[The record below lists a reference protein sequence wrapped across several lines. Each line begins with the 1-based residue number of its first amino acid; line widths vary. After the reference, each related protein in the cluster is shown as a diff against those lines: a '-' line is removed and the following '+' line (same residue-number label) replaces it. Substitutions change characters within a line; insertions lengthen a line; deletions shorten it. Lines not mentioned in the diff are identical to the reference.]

1 MKKVF
6 SMVLAFILMLSTL
19 PSAFA
24 ANEVPTKGSL
34 TIHKYAHE
42 KMDKKV
48 KKELVNLVRKF
59 LKGNTDKRSKV

>member
-6 SMVLAFILMLSTL
+6 SMVLAFILMFST

-24 ANEVPTKGSL
+24 RNEAKTKGSL

-42 KMDKKV
+42 KDGQ
-48 KKELVNLVRKF
+48 
-59 LKGNTDKRSKV
+59 KGEEGTGEDGENS

>member
-24 ANEVPTKGSL
+24 ANEVPKTGSL

-42 KMDKKV
+42 KMDNKV
-48 KKELVNLVRKF
+48 KQELVNLVRKF
-59 LKGNTDKRSKV
+59 LKGQHR

>member
-6 SMVLAFILMLSTL
+6 SMVLAFILMFSTA

-24 ANEVPTKGSL
+24 TNEAKTKGSL

-42 KMDKKV
+42 KTDRKV
-48 KKELVNLVRKF
+48 KKELVKMARKF
-59 LKGNTDKRSKV
+59 LMGQHQ

>member
-24 ANEVPTKGSL
+24 ANEVPKQDL
-34 TIHKYAHE
+34 
-42 KMDKKV
+42 
-48 KKELVNLVRKF
+48 
-59 LKGNTDKRSKV
+59 

>member
-42 KMDKKV
+42 KDGQKV
-48 KKELVNLVRKF
+48 KKNW
-59 LKGNTDKRSKV
+59 

>member
-24 ANEVPTKGSL
+24 ANEVPTKRVFNDS
-34 TIHKYAHE
+34 
-42 KMDKKV
+42 
-48 KKELVNLVRKF
+48 
-59 LKGNTDKRSKV
+59 